1 MNICERQCACLLHHA
16 PVCVSP
22 PSPTVPP
29 SYKVSPADLTEQ
41 QVIRYEL
48 DQELMPLVL
57 ANSQYSLERGRETL
71 HEYDL
76 AKIQQQVLTRF
87 LQGRPIITLQVSRGR
102 RGSTPLH
109 STPRQADNAVPLC
122 NTRPC

>member
-1 MNICERQCACLLHHA
+1 MCNESAFHLKLIIYIFIL
-16 PVCVSP
+16 VCVSP
-22 PSPTVPP
+22 PSPPFPP
-29 SYKVSPADLTEQ
+29 SYEVSPADLTDQ

-57 ANSQYSLERGRETL
+57 ANSQYSLERGKETL

-76 AKIQQQVLTRF
+76 AKIQQQVLTHF

-102 RGSTPLH
+102 RGSTPH
-109 STPRQADNAVPLC
+109 RPTAPSPL
-122 NTRPC
+122 